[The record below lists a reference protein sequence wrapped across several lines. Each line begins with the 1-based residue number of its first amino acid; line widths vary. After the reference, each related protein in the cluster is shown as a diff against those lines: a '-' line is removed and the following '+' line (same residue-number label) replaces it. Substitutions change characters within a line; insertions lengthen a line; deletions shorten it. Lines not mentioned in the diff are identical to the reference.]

1 MSKGGGSSIPANTT
15 STVTNKIDL
24 PPFISDLA
32 QKNVQRA
39 SDLSNQPF
47 QDYPGQTVAPI
58 TPLQQAGYDYV
69 GSQLGKTDPVF
80 QTALG
85 QVQNLPATTQSLLNP
100 YLKNVEDAA
109 VSNIQR
115 QGDISRT
122 NLQSGA
128 AGQGAFGGTRYG
140 VEEGLLDSETQ
151 RNIGQTVAQIQSQ
164 GWNTAMDAALKQSGA
179 EAALATGGQQA
190 ALTGAQAA
198 IGAGGAQQT
207 QQQAELNDALQRWQ
221 AQQNWP
227 YQQLAVA
234 QGGLQGT
241 PYGTTTSSSQPY
253 AQNQTANLLGNV
265 GAGLGLAGA
274 GANLFSK
281 GGLFGSEGAL
291 SGLFGLG
298 SAAGSGAALAGGTGA
313 ALGGSLA
320 GVGGLSGIGAGFGAA
335 APEIALDSALA
346 SSAGSAGATAFLPF
360 LAAGA

>member
-1 MSKGGGSSIPANTT
+1 
-15 STVTNKIDL
+15 
-24 PPFISDLA
+24 
-32 QKNVQRA
+32 
-39 SDLSNQPF
+39 
-47 QDYPGQTVAPI
+47 
-58 TPLQQAGYDYV
+58 
-69 GSQLGKTDPVF
+69 
-80 QTALG
+80 
-85 QVQNLPATTQSLLNP
+85 
-100 YLKNVEDAA
+100 
-109 VSNIQR
+109 
-115 QGDISRT
+115 
-122 NLQSGA
+122 
-128 AGQGAFGGTRYG
+128 
-140 VEEGLLDSETQ
+140 
-151 RNIGQTVAQIQSQ
+151 
-164 GWNTAMDAALKQSGA
+164 MDAALKQSGA

-253 AQNQTANLLGNV
+253 AQNQTANLLGNI